1 MAQHD
6 AAQGQWFNDVQKKL
20 FSGNPV
26 SGNLADTHVPREV
39 VMILVGPSR

>member
-6 AAQGQWFNDVQKKL
+6 AAQEQWFNDVQKKL
-20 FSGNPV
+20 FSGNP
-26 SGNLADTHVPREV
+26 ADTHVPREV